1 MSQGIVVYEALL
13 ANQQSLARVQSAR
26 RAIEQV
32 GGRIQVDS
40 EPDSPVHIV
49 TLWLPSPYH
58 PEVILPGLPF
68 YPV

>member
-1 MSQGIVVYEALL
+1 MSQGVVVYEALL

-26 RAIEQV
+26 RAIEQI

-40 EPDSPVHIV
+40 EPGSAVHVV
-49 TLWLPSPYH
+49 TLWLPPPYQ
-58 PEVILPGLPF
+58 PDTVLPGLPF